1 MRYQRLNRK
10 STGQTSIKHPQLYHE
25 RLNPNGY
32 PSPPAHPAPMSSLFS
47 TSKPRTGPSHW
58 GNGPWGVRKSEGI
71 TGENWTYNHGSYSL
85 LFLPKLACGPSGARI
100 GGRGCASG
108 MGINASVCCR
118 GRSTYPTWNQ
128 RELIDHEPWGIDL
141 GRTSDAPTSSQISLF
156 AGPQHHGS
164 H

>member
-1 MRYQRLNRK
+1 MNEDVFPIGKGGFPLRYQRLNRK

-71 TGENWTYNHGSYSL
+71 TGENWTYNHGSI
-85 LFLPKLACGPSGARI
+85 F
-100 GGRGCASG
+100 
-108 MGINASVCCR
+108 
-118 GRSTYPTWNQ
+118 PTFF
-128 RELIDHEPWGIDL
+128 
-141 GRTSDAPTSSQISLF
+141 AQISLWTKRSKNWGEGMCQWYGNKRF
-156 AGPQHHGS
+156 CLLQGTINLSNMESKGVD
-164 H
+164 